1 MIQKGTFLNIS
12 DNSGAK
18 KVCCLH
24 IYKQKKIFAK
34 IGDLILVS
42 VKTLRS
48 TKRLK
53 SKVKKGE
60 IYKALIVRT
69 KYFIRKRNSITS
81 FGLICFSDNSV
92 VLLDKK
98 HKLIGTRVIGPV
110 LKQFKATKF
119 ARIISISSSLI

>member
-1 MIQKGTFLNIS
+1 MIQKGTFLNVS

-24 IYKQKKIFAK
+24 IYKSRGNCAK

-42 VKTLRS
+42 IKALRS
-48 TKRLK
+48 SKRSK

-60 IYKALIVRT
+60 IYKALIIRT
-69 KYFIRKRNSITS
+69 KYFINKPRIINSCGFI
-81 FGLICFSDNSV
+81 GFSENSV

-98 HKLIGTRVIGPV
+98 NKTVGTRLMGPV
-110 LKQFKATKF
+110 LKQFKFTKYS
-119 ARIISISSSLI
+119 RIISISSCLI